1 MSISLARDVSWQKY
15 WDIDA
20 VPTYIWRIYG
30 GWTFGRPT
38 GGVHPF
44 GNSGYPT
51 YVGQIRSREC
61 GVVDVWIEPWDDVM
75 KYAATFTATGILGL
89 LLLEALKIL
98 LAPVAAWLLLVVMF
112 VVKAAV
118 IGLGVVL
125 ALVLSV
131 YMYKRMTRDPD
142 EVAL

>member
-1 MSISLARDVSWQKY
+1 
-15 WDIDA
+15 
-20 VPTYIWRIYG
+20 
-30 GWTFGRPT
+30 
-38 GGVHPF
+38 
-44 GNSGYPT
+44 
-51 YVGQIRSREC
+51 
-61 GVVDVWIEPWDDVM
+61 M
-75 KYAATFTATGILGL
+75 KYAATFTATGIVGL